1 MVLVLPQPA
10 PASTRLC
17 FVSVV
22 DACFCWGF
30 NSSIRLAKLIF
41 THLFVDGCS
50 LADRSYNYGFSSALK
65 QQQILSLDLFAIG
78 STAWMPSAGLRYR
91 DISSIQQR
99 IFVTLRSSA
108 SHS

>member
-22 DACFCWGF
+22 AACFCWGF
-30 NSSIRLAKLIF
+30 NSSIRLAR
-41 THLFVDGCS
+41 LFCTYRFVGGGS
-50 LADRSYNYGFSSALK
+50 FAVRSYNYGFSSALE

-91 DISSIQQR
+91 DITS
-99 IFVTLRSSA
+99 VTLRSSA
-108 SHS
+108 SHP